1 MLIAISCG
9 PKRLNWKALKALGET
24 LAFEADLH
32 YSAEIGEKREGC
44 YAPVRTARGVHFQ
57 KLRAAMRPNT
67 TIWTSTSIEAA
78 DRFLQLLRTTE
89 ISRLG
94 KQTIRSFSHG
104 VFVHIEIENLPL
116 ARRAAR
122 ALVEYAAGETGR
134 KVSPM
139 KPARHTAT

>member
-9 PKRLNWKALKALGET
+9 PKAVTWKALRALGET
-24 LAFEADLH
+24 LAFEADLT
-32 YSAEIGEKREGC
+32 YSAKIGESREGC
-44 YAPVRTARGVHFQ
+44 YRPVRTGRGVHFQ
-57 KLRAAMRPNT
+57 KLRAAMRPNAT
-67 TIWTSTSIEAA
+67 MWISTSIEAA

-94 KQTIRSFSHG
+94 RQTIRSFSHG
-104 VFVHIEIENLPL
+104 VFVHIEIKNLPL

-122 ALVEYAAGETGR
+122 ALIDFAAGETGR

-139 KPARHTAT
+139 KPVTHMAT